1 MTSQP
6 PNRRHS
12 MELGMLLNAQE
23 TPTTSPR
30 AAGPAFD
37 ALLYVVD
44 VESGKMDE
52 ERGRY
57 QPLR

>member
-1 MTSQP
+1 
-6 PNRRHS
+6 